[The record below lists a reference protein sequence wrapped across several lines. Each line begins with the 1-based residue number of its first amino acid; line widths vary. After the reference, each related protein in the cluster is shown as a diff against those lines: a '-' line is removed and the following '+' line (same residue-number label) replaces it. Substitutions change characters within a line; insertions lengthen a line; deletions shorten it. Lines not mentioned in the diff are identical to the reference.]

1 MEWLILYKKKG
12 KRKEST
18 VCMTTIAKLLK
29 WIEKNA
35 SSCKEVM
42 IRSVED

>member
-12 KRKEST
+12 KREESL
-18 VCMTTIAKLLK
+18 VCMPTIAKLLK

-35 SSCKEVM
+35 SSCEEVR
-42 IRSVED
+42 IRSVEG